1 MKILVATAS
10 RHGSTLEIAEA
21 IGEVL
26 RQAGLDVDVATIDQV
41 TQVDRYDAAV
51 IGSAVYMGDWLP
63 QAREF
68 VERNIAAFDS
78 MPVWYFSSGPV
89 GSSSKPAMDAK
100 HLDQLTQLLGG
111 QEARIFGGKLDSGE
125 IGLGERLIIRLVK
138 ASDGDSRNWEEIRQ
152 WAEEIAATLTRQ
164 DVPIS

>member
-1 MKILVATAS
+1 MKVLVATAS
-10 RHGSTLEIAEA
+10 RHGSTLEIAEV
-21 IGEVL
+21 IGGVL
-26 RQAGLDVDVATIDQV
+26 RQAGHTVDVTAIDQV

-51 IGSAVYMGDWLP
+51 IGSAIYMGNWLP

-68 VERNIAAFDS
+68 VERNLAAFHS

-111 QEARIFGGKLDSGE
+111 QQARIFGGRLDSGE
-125 IGLGERLIIRLVK
+125 IGLGERLIVRLVK
-138 ASDGDSRNWEEIRQ
+138 ASDRDSRDWEEIRQ
-152 WAEEIAATLTRQ
+152 WAEGIAAALKGQ
-164 DVPIS
+164 ELAIS